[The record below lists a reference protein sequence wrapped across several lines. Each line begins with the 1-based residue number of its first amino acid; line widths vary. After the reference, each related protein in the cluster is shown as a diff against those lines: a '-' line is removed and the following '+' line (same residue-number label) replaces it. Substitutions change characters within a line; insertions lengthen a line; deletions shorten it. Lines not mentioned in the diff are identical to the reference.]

1 MAFLSLCLWSF
12 VFNFW
17 FHMLH
22 LNLLPPEEKLNLA
35 YIIRARTVAAAAGG
49 LGLALIIFMALL
61 LPAVFLVAFQ
71 KSEVIRALEIE
82 RENQGRSGISAK
94 TAEIQSA
101 KRLAGIVLD
110 HEKNPVR
117 IYPMLEGVFRDVP
130 AQVRLGIIRFRFQE
144 RELALEGFS
153 PARSDLLGFIAAL
166 NQNPAVKN
174 VSSPVTNI
182 IKEADI
188 KFSLTVKLK

>member
-1 MAFLSLCLWSF
+1 
-12 VFNFW
+12 
-17 FHMLH
+17 MLN
-22 LNLLPPEEKLNLA
+22 LNLLPPEEKRDLA
-35 YIIRARTVAAAAGG
+35 YIIRARAIAAVAGG

-61 LPAVFLVAFQ
+61 LPTVFFVAFQ
-71 KSEVIRALEIE
+71 KSEVVRALEIE
-82 RENQGRSGISAK
+82 RESQRRSGISAQ

-101 KRLAGIVLD
+101 NRLAEIVLNR
-110 HEKNPVR
+110 EKNPAR
-117 IYPMLEGVFRDVP
+117 IYPLFESVFRDAP
-130 AQVRLGIIRFRFQE
+130 PQVRLGIIRFRFQE

-166 NQNPAVKN
+166 NRNPLIKS

-188 KFSLTVKLK
+188 KFSLAVKLK